1 MMMPL
6 AVAML
11 IAAAA
16 QGANTPAGLKDF
28 LSGQTSRFSS
38 QGHAKSLGVNF
49 TIRYPRSWR
58 ATEAERPHTIQNFFS
73 ADGSGANCNIV
84 ISDTGMSASD
94 TEVAARPNTMRTQL
108 PTSMTIISSQSTTLG
123 DQPAGEVQYKQPMN
137 VAGQRMDIRGLIFA
151 TAVETR
157 LLIITCSAGGE
168 TQAEA
173 EGDFQVYVPIFRRI
187 AGSIVFPDRYR

>member
-1 MMMPL
+1 MIKL

-11 IAAAA
+11 VAAAA

-28 LSGQTSRFSS
+28 LSGQTSRFNS

-58 ATEAERPHTIQNFFS
+58 ATEAERPHTIQNFLS

-84 ISDTGMSASD
+84 IRDTGMSAGE
-94 TEVAARPNTMRTQL
+94 TRAAAEPATMRSQM
-108 PTSMTIISSQSTTLG
+108 PKDMTIISSQSTTLG
-123 DQPAGEVQYKQPMN
+123 EQAAGEVQYKQPIN
-137 VAGQRMDIRGLIFA
+137 VAGRRMDIRGLIFA
-151 TAVETR
+151 TAIDTR
-157 LLIITCSAGGE
+157 LMIVTCSAGGE

-173 EGDFQVYVPIFRRI
+173 ESDFQVYLPVFRRI
-187 AGSIVFPDRYR
+187 AGSIVVPGRYR